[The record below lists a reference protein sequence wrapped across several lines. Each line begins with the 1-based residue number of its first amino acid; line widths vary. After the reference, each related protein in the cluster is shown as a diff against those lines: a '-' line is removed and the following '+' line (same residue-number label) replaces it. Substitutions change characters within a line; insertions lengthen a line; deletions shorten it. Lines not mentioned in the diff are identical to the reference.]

1 LRRNEFRSNHADEFG
16 PAVYNGFN
24 TLVETA
30 DNTAC
35 GNVAERKSMRCE
47 GIFVSLGRQRLRCEP
62 FANECDMPSSQ
73 PSSVPSLDDVLES
86 SSYPSVMPS
95 LVLPSGSPSLVRVN
109 QNQNELESAIPS
121 DMPSLIPNDLSS
133 LVPSG
138 SPSLVAVEQ
147 NELDS
152 TIPSDMPSLI
162 PSDLPSLV
170 PSDMPTGDTIKR

>member
-1 LRRNEFRSNHADEFG
+1 LRRNEFRSNHAAEFG
-16 PAVYNGFN
+16 PAVHNGFN

-35 GNVAERKSMRCE
+35 GNVVEPKSMRCE
-47 GIFVSLGRQRLRCEP
+47 GIFVFLVRQRFRCEP
-62 FANECDMPSSQ
+62 FDECGMPSSQ
-73 PSSVPSLDDVLES
+73 PSSVPSLGDVLES

-95 LVLPSGSPSLVRVN
+95 LVLPSGSPSLVAV
-109 QNQNELESAIPS
+109 NQNELE
-121 DMPSLIPNDLSS
+121 
-133 LVPSG
+133 
-138 SPSLVAVEQ
+138 
-147 NELDS
+147 S